1 MIEELPAVISTF
13 GFPIAITIYLLWERQ
28 SVTKELKFAIEEKL
42 VGTINDLKIEIVK
55 LNERIAELTRTCSL
69 CNDSKTDGDGAEP
82 A

>member
-1 MIEELPAVISTF
+1 MFEDLQSLVGTL

-28 SVTKELKFAIEEKL
+28 SVTKELKYAIEEKL
-42 VGTINDLKIEIVK
+42 VATINDLKIEIVK

-69 CNDSKTDGDGAEP
+69 CGSSSSDGDGPEP